1 MFGSKFLVSLLFFIL
16 LSALQSCRENQ
27 ESSIDVLPEEGF
39 TTVSVDLG
47 KDIREGIELS
57 ARIDTIIILETTE
70 DNLIGKI
77 GKILEYKGDFYVFDV
92 VRREIFVFNEHGKF
106 KHSLGQKGK
115 GPGEMLFPGDLYID
129 HHAESVVVADIQT
142 GKTIW
147 FDPQGEVVR
156 EVALSDQPIFYVNGI
171 SLRSGGN
178 IFVLN
183 HEWQS
188 NKYGYVVRLDPES
201 YRVAGSFLSPDTDL
215 YGADMNPRFLS
226 AGKEEAYLSLAYDNL
241 IYKLSD
247 SIVEPG
253 YRIDFGD
260 HELSPDER
268 AMDRYQFIEV
278 IRSGKKVSGVFQFQ
292 KPENDLLFFTF
303 DKGSEKYHYFYS
315 EERQAGLGS
324 AQLRFGEYS
333 IDIVG
338 CDSDFHLLGYVEM
351 MQEEAAGPTVR
362 LDSGSSHSLLEEIR
376 MVDLLRENP
385 VLVRLRNLEGVVA
398 DGLLH

>member
-1 MFGSKFLVSLLFFIL
+1 MFRLKFLVSLLFFIL

-27 ESSIDVLPEEGF
+27 ESSIDILPEEGF

-92 VRREIFVFNEHGKF
+92 VRREVFVFNEHGKF

-156 EVALSDQPIFYVNGI
+156 EVALSDQPIFYINGI
-171 SLRSGGN
+171 SHRSGGN

-183 HEWQS
+183 HEWQ
-188 NKYGYVVRLDPES
+188 NNEYGYVVRLDSES
-201 YRVAGSFLSPDTDL
+201 YTVAGSFLSPDTDL

-260 HELSPDER
+260 HELSSDER

-292 KPENDLLFFTF
+292 KPENESALF
-303 DKGSEKYHYFYS
+303 Y
-315 EERQAGLGS
+315 
-324 AQLRFGEYS
+324 
-333 IDIVG
+333 I
-338 CDSDFHLLGYVEM
+338 
-351 MQEEAAGPTVR
+351 
-362 LDSGSSHSLLEEIR
+362 
-376 MVDLLRENP
+376 
-385 VLVRLRNLEGVVA
+385 
-398 DGLLH
+398 